1 VIAATV
7 DPSNRNKHCE
17 NTVSIRNLL
26 FASGAK
32 RFVERSMGE
41 LKVGRL
47 DMILPGGECIVR
59 QGAQEGLHGV
69 LEIKRWRTFTAILRR
84 GDIGFA
90 EAYIKGDWDTPDLSA
105 LMTVLASNVDT
116 FNDDFGARGIDR
128 IMTSVQHFMRR
139 NSKKQSRKNIEAHYD
154 LGNTFYELW
163 LDPTMT
169 YSSGIF
175 NEGTAELETAQRTKY
190 QRILDQAEL
199 EPNSHILEV
208 GCGWGGFAEVAAEAG
223 HRVTGITISPAQLD
237 YAKRRLA
244 PQINDGAVEL
254 TLTDYRDLN
263 GSFDAIASI
272 EMFEAVGTEWWSA
285 YMQTLKRNLKP
296 GGKAVVQSI
305 DIRDDLFEG
314 YNSQADFIQTYIFP
328 GGLIPSPERFRAAA
342 AQDGLECLDSHHF
355 GLSYAKTL
363 RDWQTNFNAVEDNV
377 RHLGFDTEFIR
388 LWNFYYSYCIGGF
401 EAGRTGVGQ
410 HTLRVA

>member
-1 VIAATV
+1 M
-7 DPSNRNKHCE
+7 SLK
-17 NTVSIRNLL
+17 SLL
-26 FASGAK
+26 LSPVAK
-32 RFVERSMGE
+32 RFVERSLGT
-41 LKVGRL
+41 LKSGRL
-47 DMILPGGECIVR
+47 DMILPDGQRIVR
-59 QGAQEGLHGV
+59 VGEASGLHGV
-69 LEIKRWRTFTAILRR
+69 LEIKRWRTFANIVRR

-90 EAYIKGDWDTPDLSA
+90 ESYIKGDWDTPDLSA

-128 IMTSVQHFMRR
+128 IMTTVQHMMRR

-169 YSSGIF
+169 YSSAIF
-175 NEGTAELETAQRTKY
+175 NEGTAELEAAQRNKY

-237 YAKRRLA
+237 YAKKRLA
-244 PQINDGAVEL
+244 PAINDGAVDL

-263 GSFDAIASI
+263 GSYDAIASI

-296 GGKAVVQSI
+296 GGKAVVQTI

-314 YNSQADFIQTYIFP
+314 YTSQADFIQTYIFP
-328 GGLIPSPERFRAAA
+328 GGLIPSPERFKAAA
-342 AQDGLECLDSHHF
+342 EQEGLECVDSHYF

-363 RDWQTNFNAVEDNV
+363 HRWQANFKAVENNV

-410 HTLRVA
+410 HTLRAA